1 VLRAIVL
8 GIVQGITEFLPISSS
23 AHLSIVPRLLGYA
36 APTLAFEVL
45 LHFGTLAAVAAYF
58 ARDLWAF
65 LLCLVAPGRLG
76 PEETRTRRRLLGL
89 LALASV
95 PAAVVGFL
103 LQDWADQQTAR
114 PLRASVWLVLT
125 TAIMIA
131 AELYDRAR
139 RSRLAPTAAPG
150 ERKAAEATA
159 PGGLKGGAA
168 AEGEREGGRAAL
180 GEREGGRAA
189 LGEREGGEVGVWT
202 TGGTRSGERLV
213 SPSGGSG
220 GARAGSGVGGAEGVR
235 GAGRVEG
242 LDGAGRVGRAARR
255 GGRHASGAS
264 RAGGAGGP
272 GAAAAP
278 GSAER
283 ELDRLP
289 LAKATGIGLGQA
301 LALVPG
307 TSRSGITISVGLF
320 EGVSRET
327 AARFSFLLSIPAILG
342 AGILKLD
349 DLAGATETPAQLV
362 AGTLAA
368 AISGFLAVSFLI
380 RLLRTRTLWPF
391 IWYRLV
397 AGGLFVLLLSTVR
410 S

>member
-1 VLRAIVL
+1 VLRAIIL
-8 GIVQGITEFLPISSS
+8 GIVQGLTEFLPISSS

-36 APTLAFEVL
+36 TPTLSFEVL
-45 LHFGTLAAVAAYF
+45 LHFGTLAAVVAYF

-65 LLCLVAPGRLG
+65 LLSLVAPGRLG
-76 PEETRTRRRLLGL
+76 PQETRTRRRMLGL

-114 PLRASVWLVLT
+114 PLRAAVWLMLT

-139 RSRLAPTAAPG
+139 RTRPAP
-150 ERKAAEATA
+150 ATA
-159 PGGLKGGAA
+159 PGEL
-168 AEGEREGGRAAL
+168 
-180 GEREGGRAA
+180 
-189 LGEREGGEVGVWT
+189 EGGEPFRGEVDSEDAATRAGLWT
-202 TGGTRSGERLV
+202 AGGTRSGGRLG
-213 SPSGGSG
+213 SPSGGPGSG
-220 GARAGSGVGGAEGVR
+220 GPGLGAPGSGAGARGAAGADPPGGVGGAAAGSGMSR
-235 GAGRVEG
+235 AGYAGAQRRV
-242 LDGAGRVGRAARR
+242 DGGRVGRAARR
-255 GGRHASGAS
+255 
-264 RAGGAGGP
+264 AGG
-272 GAAAAP
+272 GAPAT
-278 GSAER
+278 AEE

-289 LAKATGIGLGQA
+289 LPKAVGIGLGQA
-301 LALVPG
+301 LALIPG

-320 EGVSRET
+320 EGVSREA

-349 DLAGATETPAQLV
+349 ELGGATETPLELV

-368 AISGFLAVSFLI
+368 AVSGFLAVSFLI

-397 AGGLFVLLLSTVR
+397 AGALFVLLLSTVR

>member
-1 VLRAIVL
+1 VLRAIIL
-8 GIVQGITEFLPISSS
+8 GIVQGLTEFLPISSS

-36 APTLAFEVL
+36 TPTLSFEVL
-45 LHFGTLAAVAAYF
+45 LHFGTLAAVVAYF

-65 LLCLVAPGRLG
+65 LLSLVAPGRLG
-76 PEETRTRRRLLGL
+76 PQETRTRRRMLGL

-114 PLRASVWLVLT
+114 PLRAAVWLMLT

-139 RSRLAPTAAPG
+139 RARLAP
-150 ERKAAEATA
+150 ATA
-159 PGGLKGGAA
+159 PGEL
-168 AEGEREGGRAAL
+168 EDGEPFR
-180 GEREGGRAA
+180 GEV
-189 LGEREGGEVGVWT
+189 EGGEPLWGEVDSEDAATRAGLWT
-202 TGGTRSGERLV
+202 AGGTRSGGRLG
-213 SPSGGSG
+213 SPSGGPGSG
-220 GARAGSGVGGAEGVR
+220 GPGLGAPGSGEGARGAAGADPPGGVGGAA
-235 GAGRVEG
+235 AGNGMSRAG
-242 LDGAGRVGRAARR
+242 YAGGRGRVGRAARR
-255 GGRHASGAS
+255 
-264 RAGGAGGP
+264 AGG
-272 GAAAAP
+272 GAPAT
-278 GSAER
+278 AEE

-289 LAKATGIGLGQA
+289 LPKAVGIGLGQA
-301 LALVPG
+301 LALIPG

-320 EGVSRET
+320 EGVSREA

-349 DLAGATETPAQLV
+349 ELGGATETPLELV

-368 AISGFLAVSFLI
+368 AVSGFLAVSFLI

-397 AGGLFVLLLSTVR
+397 AGALFVLLLSTVR

>member
-1 VLRAIVL
+1 MLRAIVL

-23 AHLSIVPRLLGYA
+23 AHLSIVPRLLGFA
-36 APTLAFEVL
+36 TPTLAFEVL

-65 LLCLVAPGRLG
+65 VLCLVAPGRLG
-76 PEETRTRRRLLGL
+76 PEEAATRRRLLGL

-95 PAAVVGFL
+95 PAAAVGFL
-103 LQDWADQQTAR
+103 LQDWADEQTAR

-125 TAIMIA
+125 TVIMIA

-139 RSRLAPTAAPG
+139 SRREAPV
-150 ERKAAEATA
+150 
-159 PGGLKGGAA
+159 AA
-168 AEGEREGGRAAL
+168 A
-180 GEREGGRAA
+180 
-189 LGEREGGEVGVWT
+189 
-202 TGGTRSGERLV
+202 
-213 SPSGGSG
+213 
-220 GARAGSGVGGAEGVR
+220 
-235 GAGRVEG
+235 
-242 LDGAGRVGRAARR
+242 
-255 GGRHASGAS
+255 
-264 RAGGAGGP
+264 GP
-272 GAAAAP
+272 GAAA
-278 GSAER
+278 GTRAER
-283 ELDRLP
+283 FGRGAPAAPPDPADAEVELKRLP
-289 LAKATGIGLGQA
+289 VAKAAGIGLAQA

-307 TSRSGITISVGLF
+307 TSRSGVTISAGLF
-320 EGVSRET
+320 QGVSRGT

-349 DLAGATETPAQLV
+349 ELSGATETPAELV
-362 AGTLAA
+362 AGTVAA
-368 AISGFLAVSFLI
+368 GVSGFLAVSFLI

>member
-36 APTLAFEVL
+36 TPTLAFEVL
-45 LHFGTLAAVAAYF
+45 LHFGTLAAVVAYF

-65 LLCLVAPGRLG
+65 VLSLVAPGRLG
-76 PEETRTRRRLLGL
+76 PEEAAVRRRLLGL

-103 LQDWADQQTAR
+103 LQDWADTQTAR
-114 PLRASVWLVLT
+114 PLRASVWLVVT

-131 AELYDRAR
+131 AELYDRSRSR
-139 RSRLAPTAAPG
+139 RSVPVVPV
-150 ERKAAEATA
+150 AAEADAT
-159 PGGLKGGAA
+159 K
-168 AEGEREGGRAAL
+168 
-180 GEREGGRAA
+180 
-189 LGEREGGEVGVWT
+189 
-202 TGGTRSGERLV
+202 
-213 SPSGGSG
+213 
-220 GARAGSGVGGAEGVR
+220 
-235 GAGRVEG
+235 
-242 LDGAGRVGRAARR
+242 GRVGTRAERFAR
-255 GGRHASGAS
+255 
-264 RAGGAGGP
+264 

-278 GSAER
+278 PPTDSEE
-283 ELDRLP
+283 ELKRLP
-289 LAKATGIGLGQA
+289 VTRAAGIGLAQA
-301 LALVPG
+301 VALIPG
-307 TSRSGITISVGLF
+307 TSRSGVTISTGLF
-320 EGVSRET
+320 LGVSRAT

-349 DLAGATETPAQLV
+349 DLSGATETPAELV

-397 AGGLFVLLLSTVR
+397 AGALFVLLLTTVR

>member
-1 VLRAIVL
+1 MLRAIVL

-45 LHFGTLAAVAAYF
+45 LHFGTLAAVVAYF

-65 LLCLVAPGRLG
+65 VLSLVAPGRLG
-76 PEETRTRRRLLGL
+76 REEAAARRRLLGL

-103 LQDWADQQTAR
+103 LQDWADEQTAR
-114 PLRASVWLVLT
+114 PLRASVWLLLT

-131 AELYDRAR
+131 AELYDRSRAR
-139 RSRLAPTAAPG
+139 RAVPVVPV
-150 ERKAAEATA
+150 AAE
-159 PGGLKGGAA
+159 
-168 AEGEREGGRAAL
+168 
-180 GEREGGRAA
+180 
-189 LGEREGGEVGVWT
+189 T
-202 TGGTRSGERLV
+202 T
-213 SPSGGSG
+213 
-220 GARAGSGVGGAEGVR
+220 
-235 GAGRVEG
+235 
-242 LDGAGRVGRAARR
+242 DGRVGTR
-255 GGRHASGAS
+255 
-264 RAGGAGGP
+264 
-272 GAAAAP
+272 
-278 GSAER
+278 AER
-283 ELDRLP
+283 FARGADTAHPPGDDEAELKQLP
-289 LAKATGIGLGQA
+289 VARATGIGLAQA
-301 LALVPG
+301 VALIPG
-307 TSRSGITISVGLF
+307 TSRSGVTISAGLF
-320 EGVSRET
+320 LGVSRAT

-349 DLAGATETPAQLV
+349 DLSGATETPAELL

-391 IWYRLV
+391 IWYRLA
-397 AGGLFVLLLSTVR
+397 AGALFVLLLTTVR

>member
-1 VLRAIVL
+1 VLRAIIL

-125 TAIMIA
+125 TIIMIA

-139 RSRLAPTAAPG
+139 RSRGKP
-150 ERKAAEATA
+150 
-159 PGGLKGGAA
+159 
-168 AEGEREGGRAAL
+168 
-180 GEREGGRAA
+180 
-189 LGEREGGEVGVWT
+189 EGGEAAPARVWT
-202 TGGTRSGERLV
+202 SDGTHSSDRLR
-213 SPSGGSG
+213 PPAGGSG
-220 GARAGSGVGGAEGVR
+220 GAGSDAGVR
-235 GAGRVEG
+235 GAGGVHAEG
-242 LDGAGRVGRAARR
+242 RTGGAGEGRGAGRV
-255 GGRHASGAS
+255 
-264 RAGGAGGP
+264 P
-272 GAAAAP
+272 GESAP
-278 GSAER
+278 VSAER

-289 LAKATGIGLGQA
+289 VAKATGIGLGQA

-320 EGVSRET
+320 EGVSREA

-349 DLAGATETPAQLV
+349 DLGGATETPAQLV

>member
-1 VLRAIVL
+1 VLRAIIL
-8 GIVQGITEFLPISSS
+8 GIVQGLTEFLPISSS

-36 APTLAFEVL
+36 TPTLSFEVL
-45 LHFGTLAAVAAYF
+45 LHFGTLAAVVAYF

-65 LLCLVAPGRLG
+65 LLSLVAPGRLG
-76 PEETRTRRRLLGL
+76 PQETRTRRRMLGL

-114 PLRASVWLVLT
+114 PLRAAVWLMLT

-139 RSRLAPTAAPG
+139 RARPAP
-150 ERKAAEATA
+150 ATA
-159 PGGLKGGAA
+159 PGEL
-168 AEGEREGGRAAL
+168 
-180 GEREGGRAA
+180 
-189 LGEREGGEVGVWT
+189 EGGEPLRGEVEGGEPFRGEVDSEDAATRAGLWT
-202 TGGTRSGERLV
+202 AGGTRSGGRLG
-213 SPSGGSG
+213 SPSGGPGSG
-220 GARAGSGVGGAEGVR
+220 GPGLGAPGSGAGARGAAGADPPGGVGGAAAGSGMSR
-235 GAGRVEG
+235 AGYAGAQRRV
-242 LDGAGRVGRAARR
+242 DGGRVGRAARR
-255 GGRHASGAS
+255 
-264 RAGGAGGP
+264 AGG
-272 GAAAAP
+272 GAPAT
-278 GSAER
+278 AEE

-289 LAKATGIGLGQA
+289 LPKAVGIGLGQA
-301 LALVPG
+301 LALIPG

-320 EGVSRET
+320 EGVSREA

-349 DLAGATETPAQLV
+349 ELGGATETPLELV

-368 AISGFLAVSFLI
+368 AVSGFLAVSFLI

-397 AGGLFVLLLSTVR
+397 AGALFVLLLSTVR

>member
-1 VLRAIVL
+1 VLRAIIL
-8 GIVQGITEFLPISSS
+8 GIVQGLTEFLPISSS

-36 APTLAFEVL
+36 TPTLSFEVL
-45 LHFGTLAAVAAYF
+45 LHFGTLAAVVAYF

-65 LLCLVAPGRLG
+65 LLSLVAPGRLG
-76 PEETRTRRRLLGL
+76 PQETRTRRRMLGL

-114 PLRASVWLVLT
+114 PLRAAVWLVLT

-139 RSRLAPTAAPG
+139 RTRPAP
-150 ERKAAEATA
+150 ATA
-159 PGGLKGGAA
+159 PGEL
-168 AEGEREGGRAAL
+168 
-180 GEREGGRAA
+180 
-189 LGEREGGEVGVWT
+189 EGGEATTGEVGGGEPLRGEVDSGDAATRAGLWT
-202 TGGTRSGERLV
+202 AGGTRSGERLG
-213 SPSGGSG
+213 SPSGGPGSG
-220 GARAGSGVGGAEGVR
+220 GPGFGAPGSGARGAAGADPPGGVGGAAAGSGVS
-235 GAGRVEG
+235 GAGYAG
-242 LDGAGRVGRAARR
+242 GGRVGRAARR
-255 GGRHASGAS
+255 
-264 RAGGAGGP
+264 AGGG
-272 GAAAAP
+272 AP
-278 GSAER
+278 GTAEE

-289 LAKATGIGLGQA
+289 LPKAVGIGLGQA
-301 LALVPG
+301 LALIPG

-320 EGVSRET
+320 EGVSREA

-349 DLAGATETPAQLV
+349 ELGGAPETPLELV

-368 AISGFLAVSFLI
+368 AVSGFLAVSFLI

-391 IWYRLV
+391 IWYRLA
-397 AGGLFVLLLSTVR
+397 AGALFVLLLSTVR

>member
-8 GIVQGITEFLPISSS
+8 GIVQGLTEFLPISSS

-36 APTLAFEVL
+36 TPTLSFEVL
-45 LHFGTLAAVAAYF
+45 LHFGTLAAVVAYF

-76 PEETRTRRRLLGL
+76 PRETRTRRRLLGL

-95 PAAVVGFL
+95 PAAAVGFL

-125 TAIMIA
+125 TTIMIA
-131 AELYDRAR
+131 AELYDRTRRAR
-139 RSRLAPTAAPG
+139 PGPPTAPGELEGGEAAPG
-150 ERKAAEATA
+150 EFAGREAAPTRA
-159 PGGLKGGAA
+159 GL
-168 AEGEREGGRAAL
+168 
-180 GEREGGRAA
+180 
-189 LGEREGGEVGVWT
+189 WT
-202 TGGTRSGERLV
+202 SGGTRSGERLR
-213 SPSGGSG
+213 SPSGGPG
-220 GARAGSGVGGAEGVR
+220 TARAGSSVGA
-235 GAGRVEG
+235 
-242 LDGAGRVGRAARR
+242 
-255 GGRHASGAS
+255 
-264 RAGGAGGP
+264 AGGAGGGGRAARGGGGRAGRRARM
-272 GAAAAP
+272 GAP
-278 GSAER
+278 VTAEQ
-283 ELDRLP
+283 ELERLP
-289 LAKATGIGLGQA
+289 LGKAVGIGLGQA
-301 LALVPG
+301 LALIPG

-349 DLAGATETPAQLV
+349 ELGGATETPVELL

-397 AGGLFVLLLSTVR
+397 AGGLFILLLSTVR

>member
-1 VLRAIVL
+1 VLRAIIL
-8 GIVQGITEFLPISSS
+8 GIVQGLTEFLPISSS

-36 APTLAFEVL
+36 TPTLSFEVL
-45 LHFGTLAAVAAYF
+45 LHFGTLAAVVAYF

-65 LLCLVAPGRLG
+65 LLSLVAPGRLG
-76 PEETRTRRRLLGL
+76 PQETRARRRMLGL

-114 PLRASVWLVLT
+114 PLRAAVWLVLT

-139 RSRLAPTAAPG
+139 RTRPAP
-150 ERKAAEATA
+150 ATA
-159 PGGLKGGAA
+159 PGEL
-168 AEGEREGGRAAL
+168 
-180 GEREGGRAA
+180 
-189 LGEREGGEVGVWT
+189 EGGEATTGEVGGGEPLRGEVDSGDVATRAGLWT
-202 TGGTRSGERLV
+202 AGGTRSGERLG
-213 SPSGGSG
+213 SPSGGPGTGGPGFGAPGAGARGAAGADPPGGVG
-220 GARAGSGVGGAEGVR
+220 GAAAGSGVS
-235 GAGRVEG
+235 GAGYAG
-242 LDGAGRVGRAARR
+242 GGRVGRAARR
-255 GGRHASGAS
+255 
-264 RAGGAGGP
+264 AGG
-272 GAAAAP
+272 GAPAT
-278 GSAER
+278 AEE

-289 LAKATGIGLGQA
+289 LPKAVGIGLGQA
-301 LALVPG
+301 LALIPG

-320 EGVSRET
+320 EGVSREA

-349 DLAGATETPAQLV
+349 ELGGATETPIELV

-368 AISGFLAVSFLI
+368 AVSGFLAVSFLI

-391 IWYRLV
+391 IWYRLA
-397 AGGLFVLLLSTVR
+397 AGALFVLLLSTVR

>member
-1 VLRAIVL
+1 MLRAIIL
-8 GIVQGITEFLPISSS
+8 GIVQGLTEFLPISSS

-36 APTLAFEVL
+36 TPTLSFEVL
-45 LHFGTLAAVAAYF
+45 LHFGTLAAVVAYF

-65 LLCLVAPGRLG
+65 LLSLVAPGRLG
-76 PEETRTRRRLLGL
+76 PQETRTRRRMLGL

-114 PLRASVWLVLT
+114 PLRAAVWLMLT

-139 RSRLAPTAAPG
+139 RARPAP
-150 ERKAAEATA
+150 ATA
-159 PGGLKGGAA
+159 PGEL
-168 AEGEREGGRAAL
+168 EDGEPFR
-180 GEREGGRAA
+180 GEV
-189 LGEREGGEVGVWT
+189 EGGEPLWGEVDSEDAATRAELWT
-202 TGGTRSGERLV
+202 AGGTRSGGRLG
-213 SPSGGSG
+213 SPSGGPGSG
-220 GARAGSGVGGAEGVR
+220 GPGLGAPGSGEGARGAAGADPPGGVGGAA
-235 GAGRVEG
+235 AGSGMSRAG
-242 LDGAGRVGRAARR
+242 YAGGRGRVGRAARR
-255 GGRHASGAS
+255 
-264 RAGGAGGP
+264 AGG
-272 GAAAAP
+272 GAPAT
-278 GSAER
+278 AEE

-289 LAKATGIGLGQA
+289 LPKAVGIGLGQA
-301 LALVPG
+301 LALIPG

-320 EGVSRET
+320 EGVSREA

-349 DLAGATETPAQLV
+349 ELGGATETPLELV

-368 AISGFLAVSFLI
+368 AVSGFLAVSFLI

-397 AGGLFVLLLSTVR
+397 AGALFVLLLSTVR

>member
-23 AHLSIVPRLLGYA
+23 AHLSIVPRLLGYPT
-36 APTLAFEVL
+36 PTLAFEVL

-65 LLCLVAPGRLG
+65 ALSLVAPGRLG
-76 PEETRTRRRLLGL
+76 PEEARTRRRLLGL

-95 PAAVVGFL
+95 PAAAVGFL

-125 TAIMIA
+125 TVIMIA
-131 AELYDRAR
+131 AELYDRSRTRHAR
-139 RSRLAPTAAPG
+139 GAQAVEALPGAPAGTRVERFGSSPSADPPPADAEEELKRLPVT
-150 ERKAAEATA
+150 KAA
-159 PGGLKGGAA
+159 
-168 AEGEREGGRAAL
+168 
-180 GEREGGRAA
+180 
-189 LGEREGGEVGVWT
+189 
-202 TGGTRSGERLV
+202 
-213 SPSGGSG
+213 
-220 GARAGSGVGGAEGVR
+220 
-235 GAGRVEG
+235 
-242 LDGAGRVGRAARR
+242 
-255 GGRHASGAS
+255 
-264 RAGGAGGP
+264 
-272 GAAAAP
+272 
-278 GSAER
+278 
-283 ELDRLP
+283 
-289 LAKATGIGLGQA
+289 GIGLAQA

-307 TSRSGITISVGLF
+307 TSRSGVTISAGLF
-320 EGVSRET
+320 QGVSRGT

-349 DLAGATETPAQLV
+349 DLSGATETPAELL
-362 AGTLAA
+362 AGTIAA
-368 AISGFLAVSFLI
+368 AVSGFLAVSFLI

-397 AGGLFVLLLSTVR
+397 AGGLFVLLLLTVR

>member
-1 VLRAIVL
+1 MLRAIIL
-8 GIVQGITEFLPISSS
+8 GIVQGLTEFLPISSS

-36 APTLAFEVL
+36 TPTLSFEVL
-45 LHFGTLAAVAAYF
+45 LHFGTLAAVVAYF

-65 LLCLVAPGRLG
+65 LLSLVAPGRLG
-76 PEETRTRRRLLGL
+76 PQETRTRRRMLGL

-114 PLRASVWLVLT
+114 PLRAAVWLMLT

-139 RSRLAPTAAPG
+139 RTRPAP
-150 ERKAAEATA
+150 ATA
-159 PGGLKGGAA
+159 PGEL
-168 AEGEREGGRAAL
+168 
-180 GEREGGRAA
+180 
-189 LGEREGGEVGVWT
+189 EGGEPLRGEVEGGEPLPGEVDPEDAATRAGLWT
-202 TGGTRSGERLV
+202 AGGTRSGGRLG
-213 SPSGGSG
+213 SPSGGPGSG
-220 GARAGSGVGGAEGVR
+220 GPGLGAPGSGAGARGAAGPDPPGGVGGAAAGSGMSR
-235 GAGRVEG
+235 AGYAGGRGRV
-242 LDGAGRVGRAARR
+242 DGGRVGRAARR
-255 GGRHASGAS
+255 
-264 RAGGAGGP
+264 AGG
-272 GAAAAP
+272 GAPAT
-278 GSAER
+278 AEE

-289 LAKATGIGLGQA
+289 LPKAVGIGLGQA
-301 LALVPG
+301 LALIPG

-320 EGVSRET
+320 EGVSREA

-349 DLAGATETPAQLV
+349 ELGGATETPLELV

-368 AISGFLAVSFLI
+368 AVSGFLAVSFLI

-397 AGGLFVLLLSTVR
+397 AGALFVLLLSTVR

>member
-8 GIVQGITEFLPISSS
+8 GIVQGLTEFLPISSS

-36 APTLAFEVL
+36 TPTLAFEVL

-65 LLCLVAPGRLG
+65 VLSLVAPGRLG
-76 PEETRTRRRLLGL
+76 PEESRVRRRLLGL

-95 PAAVVGFL
+95 PAAAVGFL
-103 LQDWADQQTAR
+103 LQDWADEQTAR

-139 RSRLAPTAAPG
+139 SRRAVPVIPVTTEGRVGTRAERLA
-150 ERKAAEATA
+150 
-159 PGGLKGGAA
+159 
-168 AEGEREGGRAAL
+168 
-180 GEREGGRAA
+180 
-189 LGEREGGEVGVWT
+189 
-202 TGGTRSGERLV
+202 
-213 SPSGGSG
+213 
-220 GARAGSGVGGAEGVR
+220 R
-235 GAGRVEG
+235 GAG
-242 LDGAGRVGRAARR
+242 
-255 GGRHASGAS
+255 
-264 RAGGAGGP
+264 
-272 GAAAAP
+272 AAP
-278 GSAER
+278 PPADAEE
-283 ELDRLP
+283 ELKRLP
-289 LAKATGIGLGQA
+289 VAKAAGIGLAQA
-301 LALVPG
+301 LALIPG
-307 TSRSGITISVGLF
+307 TSRSGVTISAGLF
-320 EGVSRET
+320 EGVSRGT

-349 DLAGATETPAQLV
+349 ELSGATETPAELL

-368 AISGFLAVSFLI
+368 AVSGFLAVSFLI

-397 AGGLFVLLLSTVR
+397 AGGLFVLLLVTVR